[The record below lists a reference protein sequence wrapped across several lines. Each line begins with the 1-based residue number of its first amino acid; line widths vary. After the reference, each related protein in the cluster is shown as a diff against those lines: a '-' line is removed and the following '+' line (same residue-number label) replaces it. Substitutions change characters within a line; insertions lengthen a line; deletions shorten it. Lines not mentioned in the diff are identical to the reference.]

1 MTSFTKETLE
11 EWRQERVSQTRLPK
25 MPMNDWQLR
34 TALEVC
40 EADLREEERF
50 LEVVLNNVK
59 TYRANIRSLKK
70 KREDILRRMN
80 NETR

>member
-1 MTSFTKETLE
+1 MPSFTKETLE

>member
-1 MTSFTKETLE
+1 MPSFDKETLE

-70 KREDILRRMN
+70 KREDILQRMN

>member
-1 MTSFTKETLE
+1 MPSFTQETIE

-25 MPMNDWQLR
+25 MPMDDWQLK

-40 EADLREEERF
+40 EQDLREEEHF
-50 LEVVLNNVK
+50 LEVVLNNAK
-59 TYRANIRSLKK
+59 IYRANIRSLKK
-70 KREDILRRMN
+70 KRENILKRM

>member
-1 MTSFTKETLE
+1 MPNFDQETIN

-25 MPMNDWQLR
+25 TPMDDWQLK

-59 TYRANIRSLKK
+59 IYRANIRSLKK
-70 KREDILRRMN
+70 KRENILKRM